1 MLVAKIISL
10 CMKNISYCDS
20 PQQTILIPIP
30 ASTRERQRKR
40 FPVLCY
46 HLSKWLNVRDG
57 FQTIW
62 IEQEREQM
70 KGISH
75 KEVVS
80 NLRIKKWDIQ
90 GMNVILFD
98 DVLTSGQSFRQLRRK
113 MMELGAKSVIG
124 IFLGKTVDLHE

>member
-1 MLVAKIISL
+1 
-10 CMKNISYCDS
+10 
-20 PQQTILIPIP
+20 
-30 ASTRERQRKR
+30 
-40 FPVLCY
+40 
-46 HLSKWLNVRDG
+46 
-57 FQTIW
+57 
-62 IEQEREQM
+62 M

-80 NLRIKKWDIQ
+80 SLRIKKRDVQ

-124 IFLGKTVDLHE
+124 IFLGKTVNL